1 MIVYVALSSLC
12 QSWVTVCLYVF
23 VCYLLRQLRKAVMD
37 HVSDSFLETNMPL
50 LVLINTAKAGD
61 ERNVEEHA
69 KVFQVSAFPF
79 CQQSAFNFCHQ
90 EAVTLIGINQ
100 QKLVETGRNWQKLAE
115 TQIRLLGLSIWC
127 P

>member
-1 MIVYVALSSLC
+1 
-12 QSWVTVCLYVF
+12 
-23 VCYLLRQLRKAVMD
+23 MD

-69 KVFQVSAFPF
+69 KVFQVRP
-79 CQQSAFNFCHQ
+79 
-90 EAVTLIGINQ
+90 LIHCLI
-100 QKLVETGRNWQKLAE
+100 
-115 TQIRLLGLSIWC
+115 